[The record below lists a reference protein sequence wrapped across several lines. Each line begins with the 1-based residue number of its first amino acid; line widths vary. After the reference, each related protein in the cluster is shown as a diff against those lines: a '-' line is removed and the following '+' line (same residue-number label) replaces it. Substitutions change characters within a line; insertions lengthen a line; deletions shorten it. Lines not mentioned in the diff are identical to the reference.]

1 MAYKGTA
8 YHGYQRQDNAVTVQE
23 VVEKCVSRVLNTPT
37 EIIGCSRTDTGVHA
51 NAYCFSVKTDREIP
65 VRNFVRGVNGYLPSD
80 ITLLSCEEADEDFH
94 ARYSCKGKEY
104 VYLIHN
110 SECRNPF
117 AEDLQYHYRRHMDLE
132 LMRKAA
138 GYFVGTHDFSSF
150 CSQASEKT
158 NTVRTVNSLSID
170 RNGNL
175 VTVTISGDGF
185 LYNMVRIIVGTLIDA
200 GHHKITAK
208 EVKNILELKDRSK
221 SPETAPAKGLFLY
234 RVKY

>member
-117 AEDLQYHYRRHMDLE
+117 VEDLQYHYRRQMDLE

-185 LYNMVRIIVGTLIDA
+185 LYNMVR
-200 GHHKITAK
+200 H
-208 EVKNILELKDRSK
+208 
-221 SPETAPAKGLFLY
+221 
-234 RVKY
+234 